1 MSKAEIS
8 VIIPVLNQSVKI
20 KRCLEAVFAQSLP
33 PVEVIIVDG
42 HSTDGT
48 VTAAL
53 NFPVKVCYQ
62 EYGAAGAA
70 RQLGVENAIGDY
82 LAFTDADCIPDRD
95 WLQSLLSAFEDDI
108 AAVGGGMINVGEGLW
123 VKSTNLAMS
132 TFLGSGRSI
141 QGRIYKTKQLV
152 NWHGIGCFN
161 GMYRREAIMSVG
173 GFNVNLRGADE
184 TELNRRLF
192 KSGRK
197 LLYTPDTVVR
207 HDHGRGLKE
216 FAVNMYRYGT
226 WRRQCRV
233 WDLPVVPPLL
243 APLLLLSLIFTRWV
257 FLPIIV
263 LYLFLLAGMGIKFA
277 VLEKDFRYLITIPI
291 VYLVEHTGYTIGF
304 WKEVFK
310 PAKIPKT
317 SGERQS

>member
-1 MSKAEIS
+1 MSKSEIS
-8 VIIPVLNQSVKI
+8 VVIPVLNQSVKI

-33 PVEVIIVDG
+33 PLEVIVVDG

-48 VTAAL
+48 VAAAL
-53 NFPVKVCYQ
+53 DFQVKVYYQ
-62 EYGAAGAA
+62 EHGAAGAA
-70 RQLGVENAIGDY
+70 RQIGVENAVGDY
-82 LAFTDADCIPDRD
+82 VAFTDADCIPDGD
-95 WLQSLLSAFEDDI
+95 WLRSLTDAFEDDI

-123 VKSTNLAMS
+123 VKSINLAMTS
-132 TFLGSGRSI
+132 FLGSGRSI
-141 QGRIYKTKQLV
+141 QGRIFKTKQLV

-161 GMYRREAIMSVG
+161 GMYRREAIMAVG

-216 FAVNMYRYGT
+216 FTINMYRYGT

-233 WDLPVVPPLL
+233 WDLPVAPPLL
-243 APLLLLSLIFTRWV
+243 APLLLLSLVVTRWV
-257 FLPIIV
+257 FLPV
-263 LYLFLLAGMGIKFA
+263 MALYLFLLAGMGIKFA
-277 VLEKDFRYLITIPI
+277 VKEKELRYAVTIPI
-291 VYLVEHTGYTIGF
+291 VYVIEHAGFIIGF

-310 PAKIPKT
+310 PVKMPKT
-317 SGERQS
+317 AGVPEP

>member
-8 VIIPVLNQSVKI
+8 VVIPVFNQSVKI
-20 KRCLEAVFAQSLP
+20 KRCLEAVFTQSLP
-33 PVEVIIVDG
+33 PLEVIVVDG

-48 VTAAL
+48 VKAAL
-53 NFPVKVCYQ
+53 NFPVKVYYQ
-62 EYGAAGAA
+62 EHGAAGAA
-70 RQLGVENAIGDY
+70 RQIGVENANGDFV
-82 LAFTDADCIPDRD
+82 AFTDADCIPDGD
-95 WLQSLLSAFEDDI
+95 WLQSLTAAFEDDI

-123 VKSTNLAMS
+123 VKSINLAMTS
-132 TFLGSGRSI
+132 FLGSGRSI
-141 QGRIYKTKQLV
+141 QGRIFKTKQLV
-152 NWHGIGCFN
+152 NRHGIGCFN
-161 GMYRREAIMSVG
+161 GMYRREAIMAVG

-216 FAVNMYRYGT
+216 FAINMYRYGT

-233 WDLPVVPPLL
+233 WDLPVAPPLL
-243 APLLLLSLIFTRWV
+243 APLLLLSLVFTRWV
-257 FLPIIV
+257 FLPVMV
-263 LYLFLLAGMGIKFA
+263 LYLLLLTGMGIKYG
-277 VLEKDFRYLITIPI
+277 VQEKDLRYVITIPI
-291 VYLVEHTGYTIGF
+291 VYIIEHTGFIIGF

-310 PAKIPKT
+310 PVKIPKT
-317 SGERQS
+317 VGVPEP